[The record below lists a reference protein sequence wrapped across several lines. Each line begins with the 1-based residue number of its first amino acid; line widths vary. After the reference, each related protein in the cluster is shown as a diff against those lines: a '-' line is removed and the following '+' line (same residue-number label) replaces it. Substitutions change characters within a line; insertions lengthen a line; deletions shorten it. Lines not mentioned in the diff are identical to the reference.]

1 MIILLL
7 LPALGLLSFQESFA
21 PFAATTIWLLFA
33 GMVLSLAAT
42 ETGLD
47 KRLAAFCLTK
57 FCHRPLP
64 LVFNLHLLGILTALL
79 IPSGMVRVLILFP
92 LGIAL
97 VDRLGGRNNPRL
109 NAAVLLSLLCSTYY
123 GGSGILTGSVPNLV
137 VAGQLEKVSG
147 QVVYWAEWLQ
157 WMFLCVGLAR
167 TLLSLAVI
175 WVLFGRKLQIDVHLS
190 SELTDRADPLD
201 PPQRRVLV
209 ILLFGILMWATD
221 AVHKIAPT
229 NVALGL
235 ALLTTLP
242 GWGPLAFSKIRK
254 VNFPFFFYIAAFL
267 SLGAALDGSGFS
279 EHFIAF
285 ATTLIDLD
293 QYGWLGK
300 HLAIT
305 WMVLPLDFLM
315 DTAAIAGMVTPTMLE
330 LGQTYNMEELPTAMS
345 VAMATTLVFFPY
357 QAAPCMLA
365 YTYGRLHLGK
375 LILTMLC
382 ISLLSLFLLTPLNVL
397 YWHLCGLI

>member
-1 MIILLL
+1 MVGKKVTCTLLALFFLALGLTAPLDVLHPLAQRALGLALLAIFLWTTEPLPLEYSSLIILLL

-175 WVLFGRKLQIDVHLS
+175 WVLFGRNS
-190 SELTDRADPLD
+190 RSTS
-201 PPQRRVLV
+201 
-209 ILLFGILMWATD
+209 T
-221 AVHKIAPT
+221 
-229 NVALGL
+229 
-235 ALLTTLP
+235 
-242 GWGPLAFSKIRK
+242 
-254 VNFPFFFYIAAFL
+254 
-267 SLGAALDGSGFS
+267 
-279 EHFIAF
+279 
-285 ATTLIDLD
+285 
-293 QYGWLGK
+293 
-300 HLAIT
+300 
-305 WMVLPLDFLM
+305 
-315 DTAAIAGMVTPTMLE
+315 
-330 LGQTYNMEELPTAMS
+330 
-345 VAMATTLVFFPY
+345 
-357 QAAPCMLA
+357 
-365 YTYGRLHLGK
+365 
-375 LILTMLC
+375 
-382 ISLLSLFLLTPLNVL
+382 
-397 YWHLCGLI
+397 